1 MRVCVMQ
8 RSGKASGDL
17 YMHETVI
24 NLKSNYSCPGR
35 AKKKSRTRFQKFD
48 ILEVL
53 SMHISG

>member
-1 MRVCVMQ
+1 
-8 RSGKASGDL
+8 
-17 YMHETVI
+17 MHETVI

-48 ILEVL
+48 IVEVL